1 MPHHDGVLFGEM
13 IIAHSL
19 IEELGDGRTRTFLA
33 LLECPDLELAHAD
46 WEALDRFV
54 TRLSEQLGPDC
65 RAVSQLRSPMKEP
78 QPCPER

>member
-19 IEELGDGRTRTFLA
+19 IEELGDRRTRTFLA

-46 WEALDRFV
+46 REALDRFV
-54 TRLSEQLGPDC
+54 TRLSEQLGADC
-65 RAVSQLRSPMKEP
+65 MAVSQLRSFRKDSP
-78 QPCPER
+78 PCPEH